1 MILFASAMDDET
13 VPTNPIESC
22 KRFINSKTVALAEQE
37 LNFQFENW
45 NMPDVSFPSGYTDNV
60 YPGVFLWSS
69 ADTPSNHSPFSF
81 SEAETIRMDEQK
93 NHHLLFQLVLTQ
105 GKGMTVDE
113 IKASN
118 KQEVKAPTSVHDMI
132 VQLKMFTITNDI
144 FFGKLSV
151 GSQCLCALQTMI
163 E

>member
-1 MILFASAMDDET
+1 MILFASAMDDAT

-22 KRFINSKTVALAEQE
+22 KRFINSKMVTLAEQE
-37 LNFQFENW
+37 LNLQFENR
-45 NMPDVSFPSGYTDNV
+45 NMPDVSFPSGYTANV
-60 YPGVFLWSS
+60 YLGVFLWSS
-69 ADTPSNHSPFSF
+69 AETPSNHSPFSF
-81 SEAETIRMDEQK
+81 LEVEPIRMDEQK
-93 NHHLLFQLVLTQ
+93 NCHLFLQLALTQ

-132 VQLKMFTITNDI
+132 VQLKMFTIANDI
-144 FFGKLSV
+144 FFGELSG
-151 GSQCLCALQTMI
+151 GSQCLRALQTMS